1 MARKITQ
8 RQFKMLRK
16 ACRVPSVCLV
26 LVNFACVVAAISSLV
41 ALLVTEPANKWQT
54 TTFTLSYYE
63 YRYIPFAGRGGQ
75 VVLDLYTTDNKCY
88 VLNRNEE
95 IICDQLKEGQ
105 TYDAVCSS
113 NNTITGL
120 SDAENEY
127 LNADEM
133 RKANT
138 VERFWLFVV
147 LVSCVVILLISNSV
161 HLICCARTANKM
173 EKKLKRLMNSD
184 LPDRK

>member
-8 RQFKMLRK
+8 RQLKMLRK
-16 ACRVPSVCLV
+16 AVKAPSLCLV
-26 LVNFACVVAAISSLV
+26 LVNFVCIVAAISSLV
-41 ALLVTEPANKWQT
+41 GLLVIEPANKWHT

-63 YRYIPFAGRGGQ
+63 YRYIPSGRFGD
-75 VVLDLYTTDNKCY
+75 VVLNLYTTDNRRY

-95 IICDQLKEGQ
+95 IICDQLKEGH
-105 TYDAVCSS
+105 TYDVVYSS
-113 NNTITGL
+113 NDAIKGL

-147 LVSCVVILLISNSV
+147 LVSSVVIFLISNSV
-161 HLICCARTANKM
+161 HIICCTRTAKKM
-173 EKKLKRLMNSD
+173 EKKLKNLMNSD
-184 LPDRK
+184 LSDRK